1 MIYAYMYVYIYIY
14 LLVLYLEWIENQQY
28 DPKLGPLQM
37 FIMLAGGFSGC
48 PLGLPAQWPPA

>member
-1 MIYAYMYVYIYIY
+1 MIYAYMYVYIYI
-14 LLVLYLEWIENQQY
+14 LVLYLEWIENQQY